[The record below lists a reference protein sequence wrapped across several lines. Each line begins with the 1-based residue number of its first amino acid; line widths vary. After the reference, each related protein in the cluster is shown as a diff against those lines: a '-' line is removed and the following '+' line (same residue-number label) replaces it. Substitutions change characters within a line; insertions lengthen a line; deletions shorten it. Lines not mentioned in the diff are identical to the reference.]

1 MQKQQSVQYKVGK
14 WMLAI
19 MAIFLFAANVN
30 AAEPL
35 PPDEAFSVS
44 AAPTGPES
52 VITSWKVAP
61 GYHLYADK
69 LKIVIKPKTPMKM
82 MLPDGEYITDK
93 VRGKVK
99 VYNGNFIIPIELK
112 TNLHHYEVRV
122 SYQGCSS
129 DGFCYPPTTQSFNI
143 HYVGDVFH
151 ASNMQGGSVPD
162 MTTPTSE
169 GEQSNSVVTHQGISA
184 LVTDQY
190 GVQTLLSQENRGV
203 LLAIFLMLGVLLA
216 FTPCVLPML
225 PILTSIIA
233 GQKQNSSEKKLF
245 LLSATY
251 VLGMA
256 TTYALAGVV
265 VAMLGSSLQVWLQ
278 TPVVIVLSSLIF
290 VLLAFSL
297 FEFYELPISR
307 RWHTW
312 VSQWSRKHEGGT
324 FVGVFFM
331 GVLSTLVVSPCVTA
345 PLVGVLL
352 YIGRTGDLLL
362 GASAL
367 FVMGLGMGIPLL
379 ALGMSAGR
387 WLPKSGKWMHAVT
400 KSFGV
405 IMLGMAIWL
414 LSRIMPFTVELVL
427 WGLYF
432 FGVAMFFSLYLTK
445 IIGRKK
451 INHTLGFSA
460 AIVGVL
466 MILSTVGTP
475 AIVNRWTNDLGT
487 AAITQPMDFAVVHSR
502 SELMQKISHA
512 KDQGQPVLV
521 DFYADWCTSCI
532 AMDNEVFAH
541 TKVQSALQPFTLIRV
556 DLTENN
562 AEDQALLKKYNIV
575 APPTILFFNVA
586 GKEVE
591 TKRIVGELDA
601 RSFLQR
607 INVFMA
613 KSCDTKATC

>member
-1 MQKQQSVQYKVGK
+1 MQAIQLLREVGK
-14 WMLAI
+14 WMLVVIATLL
-19 MAIFLFAANVN
+19 MAGHAYAAD
-30 AAEPL
+30 PL
-35 PPDEAFSVS
+35 PPGEAFSVS

-69 LKIVIKPKTPMKM
+69 LSIHIKPKTPMKM
-82 MLPDGEYITDK
+82 ALPEGELYRDK
-93 VRGKVK
+93 VRGDVK
-99 VYNGNFIIPIELK
+99 VYGGNFIIPIELK
-112 TNLHHYEVRV
+112 TNLPKYELVV

-129 DGFCYPPTTQSFNI
+129 EGFCYPPTTQTFVI
-143 HYVGDVFH
+143 HYAGNPFH
-151 ASNMQGGSVPD
+151 ESDMQGGSVPD
-162 MTTPTSE
+162 MTTPISE
-169 GEQSNSVVTHQGISA
+169 NEQTNTVVTNHGISA
-184 LVTDQY
+184 LATDQY
-190 GVQTLLSQENRGV
+190 GIQKLLATENRG
-203 LLAIFLMLGVLLA
+203 LLLLIFLVLGIFLA

-225 PILTSIIA
+225 PILTGIIA
-233 GQKQNSSEKKLF
+233 GQKKSATERKLF
-245 LLSATY
+245 FLSATY

-256 TTYALAGVV
+256 VTYALAGIF
-265 VAMLGSSLQVWLQ
+265 VALVGSSLQVWLQ
-278 TPVVIVLSSLIF
+278 TPAVIIFSSVVF

-312 VSQWSRKHEGGT
+312 VSQWSRRHEGGT

-352 YIGRTGDLLL
+352 YIGRTGDMLL
-362 GASAL
+362 GGSSL

-379 ALGMSAGR
+379 LLGMSAGH

-405 IMLGMAIWL
+405 IMLGMAIWIL
-414 LSRIMPFTVELVL
+414 GRILPLTAELVL
-427 WGLYF
+427 WGLYCI
-432 FGVAMFFSLYLTK
+432 GVALFFSLYLTRQ
-445 IIGRKK
+445 IGGHK

-460 AIVGVL
+460 AVVGVL
-466 MILSTVGTP
+466 MFVSTIGTP
-475 AIVNRWTNDLGT
+475 ALLGRWTGDLGT
-487 AAITQPMDFAVVHSR
+487 SVMSHPMDFAIVSTQE
-502 SELMQKISHA
+502 ELNRKLA
-512 KDQGQPVLV
+512 EARKTGQPVLV

-541 TKVQSALQPFTLIRV
+541 GKVQSALHPFMLVRV
-556 DLTENN
+556 DLSENN
-562 AEDQALLKKYNIV
+562 DEDQAILKKYNIV
-575 APPTILFFNVA
+575 APPTILFFNSA
-586 GKEVE
+586 GNEVD

-601 RSFLQR
+601 RSFLHR